1 MSGLAAII
9 RRTRPDWL
17 REERW
22 EQLLNKGGKIQREG
36 VYARYPLKVAGR
48 WVTPMEYHTV
58 EKAST
63 IIDNA
68 KSVTDGIRA
77 CLATSSQN
85 GQEKLRRADF
95 RQQRDIAPTSR
106 ELDI

>member
-1 MSGLAAII
+1 
-9 RRTRPDWL
+9 L

-22 EQLLNKGGKIQREG
+22 EHLLNKGGEIQREV

-48 WVTPMEYHTV
+48 WVTPMEYYTV

-68 KSVTDGIRA
+68 KSVIDGIRA
-77 CLATSSQN
+77 CLATSS
-85 GQEKLRRADF
+85 
-95 RQQRDIAPTSR
+95 
-106 ELDI
+106 